1 MDIEVRKTKTG
12 VQLDFGQVMLQL
24 PTEVVSALQQVVE
37 KRLNM
42 SGEAERQAIKKKLVV
57 FRDLANKLAHMDDRV
72 LQKVLPQLTPEQLV
86 TLVRLSDGDYFYR
99 KVLRNMSKTNRRQF
113 EEDFERL
120 NKITEH
126 QAVIYM
132 EQIIPLLKKAAQE
145 QKRLEMALQRET
157 S

>member
-1 MDIEVRKTKTG
+1 MDIEIHKLKNGEIR
-12 VQLDFGQVMLQL
+12 LDFGQVMLHL
-24 PTEVVSALQQVVE
+24 SPEVIKTLQQVVE

-42 SGEAERQAIKKKLVV
+42 SGEAERAAIEKKLAI

-86 TLVRLSDGDYFYR
+86 TLVRLSEGDYFYR

-113 EEDFERL
+113 EEDYARL
-120 NKITEH
+120 NRITKH

-145 QKRLEMALQRET
+145 QKALEAQMQQKV
-157 S
+157 